1 MKTTIYYFSATGN
14 SLHLAQ
20 NLNSKIEE
28 CKLVSIAKEILHE
41 SIESST
47 ERIGFI
53 FPVYA
58 WGAPRIVIDFIK
70 KLIIKNKPYVFAI
83 ATCVGIPAKTLIEIQ
98 NELKKI
104 GSNLDAGFVVKSECS
119 SLMKK
124 NSLDKIIIGLDK
136 KRKSIKTADDRL
148 NEIVKNIENIEK
160 HNPETSSFV
169 ANIFGSKFHSLG
181 LDFFKT
187 ADESFI
193 INNECNNCGICVKV
207 CPRQNINLEN
217 GKLQFNHNCELCHA
231 CIQWCPKF
239 AISHPNFDSN
249 LSQYHHPE
257 IQLNQMLIN

>member
-14 SLHLAQ
+14 SLYLAQ
-20 NLNSKIEE
+20 NLNSKLKD
-28 CKLVSIAKEILHE
+28 CKLISIANEIQKE
-41 SIESST
+41 SIESPS
-47 ERIGFI
+47 ERIGI
-53 FPVYA
+53 VFPVYA
-58 WGAPRIVIDFIK
+58 WGAPRIVNDFIR
-70 KLIIKNKPYVFAI
+70 KLILKNKPYVFAI
-83 ATCVGIPAKTLIEIQ
+83 ATCVGIPAKTLSEIQ

-104 GSNLDAGFVVKSECS
+104 GSNLDAGFVAKSECS

-136 KRKSIKTADDRL
+136 KRKSIKPVEERL
-148 NEIVKNIENIEK
+148 DEIVKTIENLET
-160 HNPETSSFV
+160 HDPETSSFV

-193 INNECNNCGICVKV
+193 ISSECNNCGICVRL
-207 CPRQNINLEN
+207 CPRQNISLEN
-217 GKLQFNHNCELCHA
+217 GRLQFNHNCELCHA

-239 AISHPNFDSN
+239 AITHPNFDLN

-257 IQLNQMLIN
+257 INLNEMYVH